1 MPLHNAQFEEI
12 ADHYEHSLP
21 SHVVA
26 HYLQKRARFLR
37 KCVGDRPARVLDVG
51 AGTGQ
56 LAAQLVSATWQVF
69 ALDAARAMLDLAV
82 RRKLPAVQSAGS
94 WLPFADETF
103 DLVYCVAVLHHIAE
117 PVAVRATVQ
126 EMWRVVRPGGAAVYW
141 DHNPLNPYWPII
153 MKRVP
158 QDTGEERLISAQ
170 EIRSALA
177 DFPAALTTYPS
188 GFVGDFVPV
197 RWLGAFQ
204 ALERIV
210 EALPGV
216 RRIACA
222 HNVIVARK
230 PGE

>member
-1 MPLHNAQFEEI
+1 MSPQNAQFEAI

-21 SHVVA
+21 AHVVA
-26 HYLQKRARFLR
+26 HYLQKRAHFLR
-37 KCVGDRPARVLDVG
+37 LCVGERPAHVLDVG

-56 LAAQLVSATWQVF
+56 LAAQLVSSTWRVF
-69 ALDAARAMLDLAV
+69 ALDAAQAMLSLAV
-82 RRKLPAVQSAGS
+82 RRELPAVRSTGV
-94 WLPFADETF
+94 WLPFADDTF

-117 PVAVRATVQ
+117 PAAVRATVR
-126 EMWRVVRPGGAAVYW
+126 EMWRVVRPGGVAVYW

-153 MKRVP
+153 MARVP
-158 QDTGEERLISAQ
+158 QDTGEERLIPAR

-177 DFPAALTTYPS
+177 GLPAILTTYSS

-197 RWLGAFQ
+197 QWLGAFQ
-204 ALERIV
+204 KLERII
-210 EALPGV
+210 EALPGI

-230 PGE
+230 PGR